1 MAKFTLTNKAVE
13 DLSNIWNYTFDTWSE
28 SQADKYYL
36 ILLESCQDIADDR
49 VTGKHYPEIDDNIFG
64 FKSGQHIIFYTSL
77 SKGKILIARILHS
90 RMDLKNRLSE

>member
-49 VTGKHYPEIDDNIFG
+49 VTGKHYPEIDDHIFG